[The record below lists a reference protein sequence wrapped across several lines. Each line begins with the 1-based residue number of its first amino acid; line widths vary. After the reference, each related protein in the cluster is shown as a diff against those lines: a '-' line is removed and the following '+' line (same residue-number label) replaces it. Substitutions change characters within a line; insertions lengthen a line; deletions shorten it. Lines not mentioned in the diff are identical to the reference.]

1 MDNLVNYM
9 DTDFSVLLGA
19 VKCLPMPSCDRDAV
33 TQTIHQQC
41 SKIKVS
47 LQLEFKC
54 SRLGWLNIFF
64 PFLQGLVFTVL
75 IGNNQLISLVRVNKK
90 HLLHPSDVHLII
102 NLVNSSET
110 FKTAE
115 GWTPIC
121 LPHYDPR
128 SGPYPLQN
136 CKIRHCYLFIFYFL
150 DLERFC
156 TFMRHTWVKIV
167 KRACSFLLPIVILFS
182 VFPMPKRISSM

>member
-41 SKIKVS
+41 SKIKVFS
-47 LQLEFKC
+47 IVRVPLRFDRMIKHLFYF
-54 SRLGWLNIFF
+54 S
-64 PFLQGLVFTVL
+64 FLQGLVFTVL

-90 HLLHPSDVHLII
+90 HLLHPSDVHLSI

-128 SGPYPLQN
+128 YN
-136 CKIRHCYLFIFYFL
+136 FI
-150 DLERFC
+150 
-156 TFMRHTWVKIV
+156 TFQCRMQT
-167 KRACSFLLPIVILFS
+167 L
-182 VFPMPKRISSM
+182 